1 MKITIDSE
9 NGKRGD
15 IMTATARKRPP
26 VHPGRILKNHHL
38 IPLSISITDLAKMLG
53 VSRKTVSKII
63 NEGASITPDMALR
76 LSRAFNTT
84 PNLWLGL
91 QQEYDL
97 WHAIHDSKEWLKV
110 ESVGQLAGVTA

>member
-1 MKITIDSE
+1 MIRE
-9 NGKRGD
+9 
-15 IMTATARKRPP
+15 RKRPP

-38 IPLSISITDLAKMLG
+38 IPLSISITDLAGILG
-53 VSRKTVSKII
+53 VSRKTVSKVI
-63 NEGASITPDMALR
+63 NERGAITPEMALR

-97 WHAIHDSKEWLKV
+97 WHAMHDAKEWQRVKAV
-110 ESVGQLAGVTA
+110 KELAPVSA